1 MISLLA
7 ETAAATT
14 STGMDPMTVGTLIG
28 GILITL
34 ISGGVLGKKISDG
47 TKITLTNPQ
56 VDVALREQLVT
67 RAECMACKNDAKSEI
82 KEIKGLYDKTVT
94 LLLERDERQSLR
106 TKELADQMHA
116 QIQEMGERDLEG
128 RRRIHDQVNAHD
140 KLIAHI
146 DARTDVSKSIG
157 NAAGAIMALANKQP
171 S

>member
-1 MISLLA
+1 MMTMLA
-7 ETAAATT
+7 EATATAAAP
-14 STGMDPMTVGTLIG
+14 GLDPMTVGTLIG

-34 ISGGVLGKKISDG
+34 IGGGVLGKKISDG

-56 VDVALREQLVT
+56 LDVEVREQLVT
-67 RAECMACKNDAKSEI
+67 RAECLACKTDAKSEL

-106 TKELADQMHA
+106 TKELADQMHS

-146 DARTDVSKSIG
+146 DARTDVSKSISK
-157 NAAGAIMALANKQP
+157 AAGAIMALANKQP